1 MCVKVENLSHRMIAA
16 SKADNQRELRMMK
29 WMGLAGMVA
38 LLTATA
44 HAETGH
50 DVFGTFLTQAQT
62 STVTIEDCGDGSPC
76 GRVSWIDP
84 NAMEPGQ
91 TPETA
96 LTQSGEP
103 VLGLLMLQ
111 GFDKRRKDW
120 RGGTIY
126 DPENDKTY
134 ASRLKRLADGRL
146 QVKGCI
152 GPICQTQ
159 VWNEAPEALQA
170 SAATN

>member
-1 MCVKVENLSHRMIAA
+1 MQKLI
-16 SKADNQRELRMMK
+16 
-29 WMGLAGMVA
+29 GLAA
-38 LLTATA
+38 TSLLLSLSAY
-44 HAETGH
+44 AEDGH
-50 DVFGTFLTQAQT
+50 DVFGTFLTQEQT

-84 NAMEPGQ
+84 EAMAPGM

-96 LTQSGEP
+96 LTKAGEP

-111 GFDKRRKDW
+111 GFEKRRKDW

-126 DPENDKTY
+126 DPENDKSY
-134 ASRLKRLADGRL
+134 ASRLKRLDDGRL
-146 QVKGCI
+146 QVKGCV

-159 VWNEAPEALQA
+159 VWDQATEAIPV
-170 SAATN
+170 SATN

>member
-1 MCVKVENLSHRMIAA
+1 MK
-16 SKADNQRELRMMK
+16 K
-29 WMGLAGMVA
+29 WMGLSGLAVI
-38 LLTATA
+38 LATA
-44 HAETGH
+44 AHADTNH
-50 DVFGTFLTQAQT
+50 DVFGTYLTQAQT
-62 STVTIEDCGDGSPC
+62 LTVTIEDCGDGSPC

-96 LTQSGEP
+96 LTKAGEP

-111 GFDKRRKDW
+111 GFDKRRNDW

-134 ASRLKRLADGRL
+134 ASRLKRLDDGRL

-159 VWNEAPEALQA
+159 VWDPAPEALQA
-170 SAATN
+170 SAATD

>member
-1 MCVKVENLSHRMIAA
+1 MWKFTGIAA
-16 SKADNQRELRMMK
+16 GAVV
-29 WMGLAGMVA
+29 LAM
-38 LLTATA
+38 TAQA
-44 HAETGH
+44 QEAH
-50 DVFGTFLTQAQT
+50 DVFGTYLTQAGT

-84 NAMEPGQ
+84 EAMEPGQ

-96 LTQSGEP
+96 MTQAGEP

-134 ASRLKRLADGRL
+134 ASRLKRLGDGRL
-146 QVKGCI
+146 EVKGCI

-159 VWNEAPEALQA
+159 IWQEASEALQA
-170 SAATN
+170 SATN

>member
-1 MCVKVENLSHRMIAA
+1 MSVKVENPPQCAITCGWSWKVRDKSMRKYL
-16 SKADNQRELRMMK
+16 
-29 WMGLAGMVA
+29 GLAAGAVV
-38 LLTATA
+38 LSLSA
-44 HAETGH
+44 HADGEH
-50 DVFGTFLTQAQT
+50 DVFGTFLTQERT

-84 NAMEPGQ
+84 NAMEPGM
-91 TPETA
+91 TPDSA
-96 LTQSGEP
+96 LTKAGEP

-111 GFDKRRKDW
+111 GFEKRRKDW

-126 DPENDKTY
+126 DPENDKSY
-134 ASRLKRLADGRL
+134 ASRLKRLDDGRL

-159 VWNEAPEALQA
+159 VWDQAPEAVPV
-170 SAATN
+170 SATN

>member
-1 MCVKVENLSHRMIAA
+1 MLKLT
-16 SKADNQRELRMMK
+16 
-29 WMGLAGMVA
+29 GLATSAA
-38 LLTATA
+38 LLAISA
-44 HAETGH
+44 QAQEGH
-50 DVFGTFLTQAQT
+50 DVLGVFLTQDQT

-84 NAMEPGQ
+84 TAMAPGE
-91 TPETA
+91 TPESA
-96 LTQSGEP
+96 RTQAGEP

-111 GFDKRRKDW
+111 GFEKRRKDW

-126 DPENDKTY
+126 DPEADKSY
-134 ASRLKRLADGRL
+134 SSRLKRLTDGRL

-159 VWNEAPEALQA
+159 VWKPAPEAIQA
-170 SAATN
+170 SVSVSD

>member
-1 MCVKVENLSHRMIAA
+1 MIRTVGTVLAAVMLSSA
-16 SKADNQRELRMMK
+16 
-29 WMGLAGMVA
+29 V
-38 LLTATA
+38 
-44 HAETGH
+44 HAQDGH
-50 DVFGTFLTQAQT
+50 DVFGTFLTQAKT
-62 STVTIEDCGDGSPC
+62 STVTIEDCGDGTPC

-96 LTQSGEP
+96 RTQSGEP

-111 GFDKRRKDW
+111 GFDKKRKDW

-126 DPENDKTY
+126 DPEADKTY
-134 ASRLKRLADGRL
+134 ASRLKRLEDGRL

-159 VWNEAPEALQA
+159 VWDIAPEALQI
-170 SAATN
+170 STSATN

>member
-1 MCVKVENLSHRMIAA
+1 MWKFAGIAA
-16 SKADNQRELRMMK
+16 SAVVLSM
-29 WMGLAGMVA
+29 
-38 LLTATA
+38 TAQA
-44 HAETGH
+44 QEGH
-50 DVFGTFLTQAQT
+50 DVFGTFLTQAGT

-84 NAMEPGQ
+84 EAMAPGQ

-96 LTQSGEP
+96 LTQAGEP

-134 ASRLKRLADGRL
+134 ASRLKRLGDGRL
-146 QVKGCI
+146 EVKGCI

-159 VWNEAPEALQA
+159 VWQEASEALQA
-170 SAATN
+170 LATN

>member
-1 MCVKVENLSHRMIAA
+1 ML
-16 SKADNQRELRMMK
+16 K
-29 WMGLAGMVA
+29 WMGLAASAA
-38 LLTATA
+38 LFSLSAQA
-44 HAETGH
+44 QDGH
-50 DVFGTFLTQAQT
+50 DVFGTFLTQAGT
-62 STVTIEDCGDGSPC
+62 STVTFEDCGDGSPC

-84 NAMEPGQ
+84 EAMEPGM

-96 LTQSGEP
+96 LPQAGEP

-134 ASRLKRLADGRL
+134 ASRLKRMADGRL

-159 VWNEAPEALQA
+159 VWNQAPAALQT
-170 SAATN
+170 SGAAN

>member
-1 MCVKVENLSHRMIAA
+1 MLKTVYLVAGATLLANAA
-16 SKADNQRELRMMK
+16 Q
-29 WMGLAGMVA
+29 
-38 LLTATA
+38 
-44 HAETGH
+44 AEGGH

-62 STVTIEDCGDGSPC
+62 SSVTIEDCGDGSPC

-84 NAMEPGQ
+84 AAMAPGQ

-96 LTQSGEP
+96 TTQAGEP

-111 GFDKRRKDW
+111 GFEKRRKDW

-134 ASRLKRLADGRL
+134 ASRLKRLPDGRL

-159 VWNEAPEALQA
+159 VWNTVPEAMQT
-170 SAATN
+170 SAPNTN

>member
-1 MCVKVENLSHRMIAA
+1 MFRM
-16 SKADNQRELRMMK
+16 
-29 WMGLAGMVA
+29 MGLAACVA
-38 LLTATA
+38 MFGATA
-44 HAETGH
+44 HGDEGH
-50 DVFGTFLTQAQT
+50 DVFGTFLTQEQT
-62 STVTIEDCGDGSPC
+62 SAVTITDCGDGSPC

-84 NAMEPGQ
+84 TAMEPGM

-96 LTQSGEP
+96 LTQTGEP

-111 GFDKRRKDW
+111 GFDKRKRDW

-126 DPENDKTY
+126 DPENDKSY
-134 ASRLKRLADGRL
+134 ASRLKRLDDGRL

-159 VWNEAPEALQA
+159 VWTVAPDALQA
-170 SAATN
+170 SVAATN

>member
-1 MCVKVENLSHRMIAA
+1 
-16 SKADNQRELRMMK
+16 
-29 WMGLAGMVA
+29 MGLTGLAVILA
-38 LLTATA
+38 TAA

-50 DVFGTFLTQAQT
+50 DVFGTYLTQAQT

-96 LTQSGEP
+96 LTKAGEP

-134 ASRLKRLADGRL
+134 AS
-146 QVKGCI
+146 
-152 GPICQTQ
+152 P
-159 VWNEAPEALQA
+159 
-170 SAATN
+170 